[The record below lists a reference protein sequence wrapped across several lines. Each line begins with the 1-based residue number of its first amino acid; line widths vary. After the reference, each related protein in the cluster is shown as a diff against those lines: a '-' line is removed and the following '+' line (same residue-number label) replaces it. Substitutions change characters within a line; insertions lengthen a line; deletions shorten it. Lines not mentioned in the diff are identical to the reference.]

1 MIWYYIKETI
11 SSLFKSKLASLLII
25 STTAIAIVFVTF
37 SIGLVIFSKIINS
50 NLKDNIQISL
60 FVSDSSNETQIKQI
74 KQIENNL
81 DKNIYVASKTFIS
94 KDEALKI
101 MKEKTGQDFSSV
113 LEANPLPAMFQV
125 KLVAD
130 SVNPSTIE
138 PIINNLKKIN
148 GIEDVV
154 YDYTLT
160 LKVLNYINESKKVIY
175 IISFILVLLSIYL
188 VYSNNRL
195 LLSSRLNQY
204 TAMKLVGAKLSTIK
218 IPIILNGIFM
228 GILSAVICI
237 IFYFIIEK
245 FLVQINAVQFIKEE
259 TYYIVGLISAIGIV
273 LGFLGSYLSTLKVSL
288 KVNKSNRI

>member
-60 FVSDSSNETQIKQI
+60 FVSDSSNETQI

-245 FLVQINAVQFIKEE
+245 FLVQIYAAQFIKEE